1 MLESLTVA
9 TSETGQ
15 GEMAVQPYSRTP
27 RWLILNVIIAV
38 LAIAA
43 IGAWIYHDQE
53 SSLRERA
60 ESELRTIAY
69 LKADDIAIWRAD
81 RLADGVRVTAAPE
94 LKALLGQWLAN
105 PTPETA
111 EPLVETL
118 ESLRYGDRYRDV
130 ILVDTSGTILLSTGE
145 DPLPLG
151 TGERLDL
158 RSAMYGKAPVLTE
171 LTPYPNASGAHIDVI
186 APVHFTSPDGVD
198 TPRPAGAIILR
209 ADTRD
214 FLYPRVQT
222 WPTASRT
229 AETLLVRRDGPE
241 VVFLNEV
248 RHLTGAAMS
257 FRLPITAVDSPAV
270 KAVLGERGIVEG
282 IDYRGQPVIAYL
294 AEIPGSSWLM
304 IAKVDTEEAFAAW
317 RGRAS
322 LLILVLA
329 TLIASAIGAPAFLW
343 QRAKSS
349 HLLDTLETER
359 SLRVAEAQLGVT
371 LASIGDGVIATDA
384 AGLIQF
390 INPVATRLTGWP
402 ESEAIGRPIGAVFDV
417 RDEESGDSAPC
428 PVSTVIEVGDVC
440 TINGQVMLVS
450 RGGTAR
456 PVGESGAP
464 IRDEAGAIVGV
475 VIVFRDQSDERTA
488 REILR
493 ESAQRYRELFDNI
506 LDGFAVHE
514 VIVDEDG
521 TPCDYRFIS
530 VNPAFERLTGLK
542 ASSMVGK
549 RVLEVLPG
557 TEPEWIERYGAVA
570 LTGTP
575 VEFES
580 HSAELGKDFE
590 VFAFSPREGHFAVV
604 FRDVTER
611 TALRRELEQYAE
623 HLEQLVDERT
633 QALQATNEEL
643 TATNEE
649 LHEITEELQA
659 TNEELT
665 ATNEELHEITEEL
678 HAANEELTATN
689 EELQATTE
697 ELTTANDV
705 LQATSDELADANHRL
720 TSANDAKSRFLRAM
734 SHELRTPLNSIIGFS
749 GLMLSGLAGDL
760 NEEQQRQLEMIDQ
773 SGRHLLALINDIL
786 DLSRIEAGRVQ
797 VEIEPFDLEKLV
809 GELVE
814 SVRPESERKGLS
826 LDLEIAD
833 GLDLSVFPSD
843 SMRVGQ
849 ILLNLLGNA
858 VKFTERGGISV
869 RARMLG
875 TDTLG
880 ISVIDTGP
888 GIRSQ
893 DHDRIFGEFVQAIGP
908 SAPDKEGTGLGLAI
922 SRRLAELLGGSIL
935 LRSRVGHGST
945 FTVVLPIDPHTDA

>member
-1 MLESLTVA
+1 MLGTLTVA
-9 TSETGQ
+9 RSETGQ
-15 GEMAVQPYSRTP
+15 GEMAVQPYSKAP
-27 RWLILNVIIAV
+27 RWLILNVLVAV

-43 IGAWIYHDQE
+43 AGAWIYHDQE

-60 ESELRTIAY
+60 ESELRTIAS
-69 LKADDIAIWRAD
+69 LKADEIAGWRAD
-81 RLADGVRVTAAPE
+81 RLADGVRVTTAPG
-94 LKALLGQWLAN
+94 LQTLLGRWLAN

-111 EPLVETL
+111 EPLALTL
-118 ESLRYGDRYRDV
+118 NSLRYGDRYRDV
-130 ILVDTSGTILLSTGE
+130 ILVDTSGTILLSTSE
-145 DPLPLG
+145 DPPPLG
-151 TGERLDL
+151 ASERLDL
-158 RSAMYGKAPVLTE
+158 RTAMNRKAPVLAE
-171 LTPYPNASGAHIDVI
+171 LTPYADASGAHLDVI
-186 APVHFTSPDGVD
+186 APVFITSPDGVD
-198 TPRPAGAIILR
+198 TPRPVGAIILR

-214 FLYPRVQT
+214 FLYPLIQT

-257 FRLPITAVDSPAV
+257 LRLPITAVDIPAV

-282 IDYRGQPVIAYL
+282 LDYRGEPVIAYL
-294 AEIPGSSWLM
+294 AEIPDSSWLM
-304 IAKVDTEEAFAAW
+304 VAKVDTEEALAAW
-317 RGRAS
+317 RGRAA

-329 TLIASAIGAPAFLW
+329 TFIASAIGAPAFLW

-349 HLLDTLETER
+349 HLLDTLESER
-359 SLRVAEAQLGVT
+359 SLRVAEARLGVT

-402 ESEAIGRPIGAVFDV
+402 ESEAVGRPIGVVLDL
-417 RDEESGDSAPC
+417 RGEESGASAPC
-428 PVSTVIEVGDVC
+428 PVARVIEVGDVC
-440 TINGQVMLVS
+440 TIDGQVMLVS
-450 RGGTAR
+450 RGGTIR
-456 PVGESGAP
+456 PVGESAAP
-464 IRDEAGAIVGV
+464 IRNEAGTITGV
-475 VIVFRDQSDERTA
+475 VIVFRDQTDERTA

-493 ESAQRYRELFDNI
+493 ESAQRYRELFDNM

-514 VIVDEDG
+514 VILDEDG

-530 VNPAFERLTGLK
+530 INPAFEHLTGLK
-542 ASSMVGK
+542 TSDVIGR

-575 VEFES
+575 IEFEL

-590 VFAFSPREGHFAVV
+590 AHAFSPREGQFAVV
-604 FRDVTER
+604 FKDVTER
-611 TALRRELEQYAE
+611 TALRRELEQHAE
-623 HLEQLVDERT
+623 QLERLVDERT
-633 QALQATNEEL
+633 QELQAANEEL

-649 LHEITEELQA
+649 LRETGEELQA
-659 TNEELT
+659 TNEKLM
-665 ATNEELHEITEEL
+665 ATNEELREITEEL
-678 HAANEELTATN
+678 NAANEELTATN
-689 EELQATTE
+689 EELQATSE
-697 ELTTANDV
+697 ELMTANDV
-705 LQATSDELADANHRL
+705 LQATSDELADANRQL
-720 TSANDAKSRFLRAM
+720 TSANEAKSRFLRAM

-749 GLMLSGLAGDL
+749 GLMLSGLTGEL
-760 NEEQQRQLEMIDQ
+760 NEEQRRQLEMIDQ

-797 VEIEPFDLEKLV
+797 VEIDPFDLEKLV

-833 GLDLSVFPSD
+833 GLNLSAFHSD

-858 VKFTERGGISV
+858 VKFTDRGGISV
-869 RARMLG
+869 RVRMLG

-880 ISVIDTGP
+880 VSVIDTGP

-945 FTVVLPIDPHTDA
+945 FTIVLPIDPRTDT

>member
-27 RWLILNVIIAV
+27 RWLILNVIVAV
-38 LAIAA
+38 LAITAT
-43 IGAWIYHDQE
+43 GTWIYHDQE

-60 ESELRTIAY
+60 ESELRTIAS

-94 LKALLGQWLAN
+94 FKALLGQWLAN

-151 TGERLDL
+151 AGERLDL
-158 RSAMYGKAPVLTE
+158 RSAMYGKTPVLTE

-186 APVHFTSPDGVD
+186 APVHITSPDGVD

-257 FRLPITAVDSPAV
+257 FRLPITRVDAPAV

-317 RGRAS
+317 RVRAT

-329 TLIASAIGAPAFLW
+329 TLIASAIGAPAYFW
-343 QRAKSS
+343 QRARSS

-359 SLRVAEAQLGVT
+359 SLRVAEARLGVT

-390 INPVATRLTGWP
+390 INPVAARLTGWP

-417 RDEESGDSAPC
+417 RDGESGEAAPC
-428 PVSTVIEVGDVC
+428 PVSKVLDVGDVC
-440 TINGQVMLVS
+440 SIDGQVMLVS
-450 RGGTAR
+450 RGGTVR
-456 PVGESGAP
+456 PIGESGAP
-464 IRDEAGAIVGV
+464 IRDEAGTIVGV
-475 VIVFRDQSDERTA
+475 VIVFRDQTDERTA

-521 TPCDYRFIS
+521 APCDYRFIS
-530 VNPAFERLTGLK
+530 VNPAFERLTGME

-590 VFAFSPREGHFAVV
+590 VFAFSPREGQFAVV

-611 TALRRELEQYAE
+611 TALRRELEQHAE
-623 HLEQLVDERT
+623 QLEQLVEERT
-633 QALQATNEEL
+633 QALQ
-643 TATNEE
+643 TAN
-649 LHEITEELQA
+649 
-659 TNEELT
+659 
-665 ATNEELHEITEEL
+665 EEL
-678 HAANEELTATN
+678 HAANEELTAIN

-705 LQATSDELADANHRL
+705 LQATSDELADANRRL

-749 GLMLSGLAGDL
+749 GLMLSGLTGDL
-760 NEEQQRQLEMIDQ
+760 NEEQRRQLEMIDQ

-869 RARMLG
+869 RVRMLG

-945 FTVVLPIDPHTDA
+945 FTVVLPIDPHTDV